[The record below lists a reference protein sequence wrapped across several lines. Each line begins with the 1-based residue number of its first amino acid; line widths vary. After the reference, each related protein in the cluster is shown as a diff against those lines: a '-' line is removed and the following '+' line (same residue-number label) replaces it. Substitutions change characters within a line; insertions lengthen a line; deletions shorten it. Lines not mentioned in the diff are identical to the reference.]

1 MVEIEPEKKTG
12 DFRVKVFVVVYLV
25 LVRSVPGVD
34 LRDLTEKSE
43 ANSVCEIVRDL
54 SAHFNPFYGA

>member
-34 LRDLTEKSE
+34 LRDWTEKPE
-43 ANSVCEIVRDL
+43 ANSDCEIVRDL